1 MLWGMGVCDSVAQDV
16 VFGVGQEEGWLLLEN
31 SQEANTQF
39 SNSPGFL
46 SSLTGGI
53 EIVLSLELSWQGQT
67 FLHKAEIWLFQA
79 GDTGHES
86 IGRLQGVFQA
96 GEGSPPLGTGSLSYH
111 SQQACGMTDTCG
123 HKQLP
128 YGGILAS
135 AGTQPHYS

>member
-1 MLWGMGVCDSVAQDV
+1 MLCGMGVCDSVAQDV

-31 SQEANTQF
+31 SQEANTQS

-53 EIVLSLELSWQGQT
+53 KIVQSLELSWQGQT
-67 FLHKAEIWLFQA
+67 FLHKAE
-79 GDTGHES
+79 DTGHES

-111 SQQACGMTDTCG
+111 SQQACVV
-123 HKQLP
+123 
-128 YGGILAS
+128 
-135 AGTQPHYS
+135 